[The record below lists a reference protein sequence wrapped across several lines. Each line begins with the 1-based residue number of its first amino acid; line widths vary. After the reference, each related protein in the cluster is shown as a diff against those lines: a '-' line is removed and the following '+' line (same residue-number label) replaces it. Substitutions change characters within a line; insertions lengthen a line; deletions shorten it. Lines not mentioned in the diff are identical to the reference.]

1 MRCALAVVAMVAL
14 PAASRAAGPE
24 AAVGSRA
31 GNGPLAPHPGP
42 PVFLELS
49 LEPTGVRAF
58 LHGEQ
63 QVLGEWLGFAAPLE
77 PVLAED
83 ARAEL
88 LGAAGRALPELG
100 RIRLDGEP
108 ATARGAALQ
117 VLGPFAGAYGAE
129 PSLTV
134 ELELGGA
141 VSPDSVEVEWL
152 RFAADT
158 RGGTPKMPVHLRAE
172 GAFDYVVLVPE
183 EPAWTWHAPTERG
196 LDLAPSALAARGSGG
211 ASGEGLPL
219 LLLAVAGGLA
229 GMAAH
234 GGRRLTAAV
243 AAGLGLLVCA
253 WWTLAGPTRIA
264 VPRGDAARALH
275 EELLRRVYAGFDA
288 TTEQGVF
295 RALQGSVTAELL
307 EPLYQGIR
315 ESLVM
320 ADEGGAVC
328 RVERVEVLDAQPSA
342 RASAAGASF
351 VVDSEWRVDGR
362 VIHFGHEHAR
372 RTRYRGEVTISA
384 RPEEEGP
391 PSWRISGL
399 QVREQVREPLPEDAS
414 AAPGRSTS
422 QESR

>member
-1 MRCALAVVAMVAL
+1 MGVLGALLLLV
-14 PAASRAAGPE
+14 AASRAGAPE
-24 AAVGSRA
+24 AATDPRAGSRL
-31 GNGPLAPHPGP
+31 LAPHPGP

-49 LEPTGVRAF
+49 IESGGVRAF

-63 QVLGEWLGFAAPLE
+63 QVLGQWLGFAAPLE
-77 PVLAED
+77 PVLTEET
-83 ARAEL
+83 RAEL
-88 LGAAGRALPELG
+88 LRAAGRALPELG
-100 RIRLDGEP
+100 RIRLDGES
-108 ATARGAALQ
+108 ATARGTTLE

-134 ELELGGA
+134 ELELAGPA
-141 VSPDSVEVEWL
+141 TPDSVEVEWL

-158 RGGTPKMPVHLRAE
+158 RGGTPKMPVHLRAD
-172 GAFDYVVLVPE
+172 GAFDYVVLVPD

-196 LDLAPSALAARGSGG
+196 LDLAPSALAAQGSGN
-211 ASGEGLPL
+211 ASGEALPL
-219 LLLAVAGGLA
+219 LLLAMAGGLA

-234 GGRRLTAAV
+234 GGRRLSATTAAV
-243 AAGLGLLVCA
+243 LGLLVCT

-264 VPRGDAARALH
+264 VPRGDAARSLH
-275 EELLRRVYAGFDA
+275 DELLRRVYAGFDA

-295 RALQGSVTAELL
+295 RALASSVTPELL

-328 RVERVEVLDAQPSA
+328 RVERVDVLAARPSA

-391 PSWRISGL
+391 LSWRISGL
-399 QVREQVREPLPEDAS
+399 QVREQVREPLEG
-414 AAPGRSTS
+414 AAEQAR
-422 QESR
+422 

>member
-1 MRCALAVVAMVAL
+1 
-14 PAASRAAGPE
+14 
-24 AAVGSRA
+24 
-31 GNGPLAPHPGP
+31 
-42 PVFLELS
+42 
-49 LEPTGVRAF
+49 
-58 LHGEQ
+58 
-63 QVLGEWLGFAAPLE
+63 
-77 PVLAED
+77 
-83 ARAEL
+83 
-88 LGAAGRALPELG
+88 
-100 RIRLDGEP
+100 
-108 ATARGAALQ
+108 
-117 VLGPFAGAYGAE
+117 
-129 PSLTV
+129 
-134 ELELGGA
+134 
-141 VSPDSVEVEWL
+141 
-152 RFAADT
+152 
-158 RGGTPKMPVHLRAE
+158 MPVHLRAE

-196 LDLAPSALAARGSGG
+196 RALAALRAGSAGLGWGLRRG
-211 ASGEGLPL
+211 AAP
-219 LLLAVAGGLA
+219 AAPRVAGGLA
-229 GMAAH
+229 GTAAH

-320 ADEGGAVC
+320 ADEGGPSVGSSEW
-328 RVERVEVLDAQPSA
+328 RSSTPSSSA

-384 RPEEEGP
+384 RPEEEGL
-391 PSWRISGL
+391 PSWRICGL
-399 QVREQVREPLPEDAS
+399 QVREQVREPSPRLPRPLLGDRPPRSRAEQPRGATRSRLSSSRQPSLFSRPPKSITLSSTDGSSSRAS
-414 AAPGRSTS
+414 FLIRSPSDGSASSVISPSCHQQASSGSSSTARL
-422 QESR
+422 SRSRAFPPSPSARIMLA